1 LPTEYDDCTSNPCL
15 NGATCHDGVVSY
27 KCTCTGA
34 YKGDNCE
41 NSKFIISRETTVKA
55 VSLLFQG
62 RQLWKQQVYYFKVD
76 NCETASLLFQGRQ
89 LWKQ

>member
-1 LPTEYDDCTSNPCL
+1 MPTEYDDCTSNPCL

-41 NSKFIISRETTVKA
+41 NSKFIISRETTLKT
-55 VSLLFQG
+55 VSLLFQKG
-62 RQLWKQQVYYFKVD
+62 
-76 NCETASLLFQGRQ
+76 NCQTLRMHVLGDEYN
-89 LWKQ
+89 

>member
-1 LPTEYDDCTSNPCL
+1 MPTEYDDCTSNPCL

-41 NSKFIISRETTVKA
+41 NSKFIISRETTLKT
-55 VSLLFQG
+55 VSLLFQKG
-62 RQLWKQQVYYFKVD
+62 
-76 NCETASLLFQGRQ
+76 NCQTWMYVLGYEYN
-89 LWKQ
+89 